1 MPKRPVLRFLLAV
14 SLVLGALLIG
24 GGAASAQ
31 SADDYT
37 AQPPAVQPVS
47 VNRPATAAPTAV
59 KGATAKPASS
69 GLPVTGTDVITL
81 VAIGGGLVLA
91 GGAVLVSRRR
101 LSQA

>member
-24 GGAASAQ
+24 NGAASAE
-31 SADDYT
+31 SSDDYT

-47 VNRPATAAPTAV
+47 ANRPATAAPTAV
-59 KGATAKPASS
+59 KGATAKPAS

-101 LSQA
+101 ISHA